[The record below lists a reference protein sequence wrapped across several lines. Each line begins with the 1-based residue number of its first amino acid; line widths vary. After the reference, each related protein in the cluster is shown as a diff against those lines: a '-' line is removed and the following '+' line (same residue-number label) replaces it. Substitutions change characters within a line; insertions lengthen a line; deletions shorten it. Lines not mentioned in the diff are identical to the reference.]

1 MCRRLCS
8 LLCFSYSIYGILF
21 VEKLPL
27 RDLEMSMELL
37 SVSLVMV
44 VALHGFFL
52 LALVGFMGVVCS
64 LLDCE
69 CNSDFNSKM
78 D

>member
-44 VALHGFFL
+44 VALHGVLFISTCRIYGRS
-52 LALVGFMGVVCS
+52 V
-64 LLDCE
+64 
-69 CNSDFNSKM
+69 
-78 D
+78 